1 MIINVDDN
9 NIRIDKYLI
18 DKLSMSRSKLQKMIN
33 NGNVLVNGNPVKNS
47 YIVKVDDE
55 ISIDENYDDE
65 IKIVPENIQ
74 LDIIYEDEYLL
85 VVNKPSGMVVH
96 PAPGNYSGTLVNA
109 LMYHCNNLSK
119 VNSEIRPGIVHRID
133 ADTSGLLVIAKNDD
147 VHNNLAEQIKNHTV
161 VRKYIALVW
170 GVINEDSA
178 TIDAPIGRD
187 KNNRKKMCVTADN
200 SKEAITHIR
209 VLKRYNNATLIEC
222 KLETGRTH
230 QIRVHME
237 YINHPVV
244 NDPVYG
250 NKKLLDPDFGQM
262 LHAKTLG
269 FIHPITNEYLE
280 FNSNVPEEFTKL
292 EEKFNLETK

>member
-1 MIINVDDN
+1 MIINVDDD

-244 NDPVYG
+244 NDPVYS

>member
-47 YIVKVDDE
+47 YIVKADDE

-147 VHNNLAEQIKNHTV
+147 VHNKLAEQIKNHTV

-200 SKEAITHIR
+200 SKEAITHIK

-250 NKKLLDPDFGQM
+250 NKKLLDHDFGQM

>member
-1 MIINVDDN
+1 MIINVDDD

-47 YIVKVDDE
+47 YIVKADDE

-200 SKEAITHIR
+200 SKEAITHIK

>member
-1 MIINVDDN
+1 MIINATEN

-18 DKLSMSRSKLQKMIN
+18 DKLDISRSKLQKMIN
-33 NGNVLVNGNPVKNS
+33 NGNILVNGNIVKNS
-47 YIVKVDDE
+47 YIVKLDDE
-55 ISIDENYDDE
+55 ISIDEDFNEE
-65 IKIVPENIQ
+65 IKILPENIP

-109 LMYHCNNLSK
+109 LIYHCNNLSK

-133 ADTSGLLVIAKNDD
+133 ADTSGLLVVAKNDD
-147 VHNNLAEQIKNHTV
+147 VHNKLAEQIKKHTV

-187 KNNRKKMCVTADN
+187 KNNRKKMCITADN
-200 SKEAITHIR
+200 SKEAITHIK

-237 YINHPVV
+237 YFNHPIIGD
-244 NDPVYG
+244 NLYG
-250 NKKLLDPDFGQM
+250 KNNCALYSKGQL
-262 LHAKTLG
+262 LHAYKLTFVHPTLKKEM
-269 FIHPITNEYLE
+269 T
-280 FNSNVPEEFTKL
+280 FTAPLPKYFQDIIDKL
-292 EEKFNLETK
+292 K

>member
-47 YIVKVDDE
+47 YIVKADDE

-200 SKEAITHIR
+200 SKEAITHIK

-250 NKKLLDPDFGQM
+250 NKKLLDHDFGQM